1 MRSKNDVLKIFFV
14 YKVLNLS
21 FFLSKKKKEKKS
33 DIYNIVY
40 CRRLYVY
47 IDGNPIN
54 TINFPEPYSRAM
66 VMFQKRPRCVL
77 RMS

>member
-1 MRSKNDVLKIFFV
+1 MRSKNDFLKIFFV

-21 FFLSKKKKEKKS
+21 FFLSKKKKQKS

-66 VMFQKRPRCVL
+66 VMFQRCVL